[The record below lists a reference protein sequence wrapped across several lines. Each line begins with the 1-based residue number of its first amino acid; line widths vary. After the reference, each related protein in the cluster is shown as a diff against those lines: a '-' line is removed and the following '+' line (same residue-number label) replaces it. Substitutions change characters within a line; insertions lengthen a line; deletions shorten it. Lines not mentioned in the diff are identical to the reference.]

1 MDYRKLGRSDLD
13 VSTICMG
20 CWAIAGGRTW
30 GPQDESDAI
39 EALKTAVDVGVNFF
53 DTAEAYGSGRSE
65 QLIGRAFQDMRDEV
79 IIATKVSSSHLRPKD
94 LRAACEGSL
103 KNLGTDYIDVY
114 YIHWPNWDVPLADTV
129 GEMRRLKEEGKIRY
143 IGCSN
148 FGPRDL
154 QTVLDLHHVEVD
166 QVAYS
171 LLFRAVEFEL
181 RPVCIEHDVSIAPYS
196 PLMHGILTGKFETME
211 GIPDGRARTRHFSS
225 ERPMTRHGGPG
236 APEAT
241 AEALQEIRRVCDEA
255 GLDMAKV
262 ALAWL
267 LRQPGVTTVIA
278 GARNPEQIRA
288 NARAAE
294 LALPD
299 DVVDALTAA
308 TEPLKRELG
317 PNLDMW
323 EPASNSRIR

>member
-1 MDYRKLGRSDLD
+1 
-13 VSTICMG
+13 
-20 CWAIAGGRTW
+20 
-30 GPQDESDAI
+30 
-39 EALKTAVDVGVNFF
+39 
-53 DTAEAYGSGRSE
+53 
-65 QLIGRAFQDMRDEV
+65 
-79 IIATKVSSSHLRPKD
+79 
-94 LRAACEGSL
+94 
-103 KNLGTDYIDVY
+103 
-114 YIHWPNWDVPLADTV
+114 
-129 GEMRRLKEEGKIRY
+129 
-143 IGCSN
+143 
-148 FGPRDL
+148 
-154 QTVLDLHHVEVD
+154 
-166 QVAYS
+166 
-171 LLFRAVEFEL
+171 
-181 RPVCIEHDVSIAPYS
+181 
-196 PLMHGILTGKFETME
+196 
-211 GIPDGRARTRHFSS
+211 
-225 ERPMTRHGGPG
+225 MTRHGGPG